1 MKVADTP
8 AAAGANAPL
17 LEVVDLVVRYGS
29 AQALHG
35 VSLSVASRQI
45 VAVVGANGAGKT
57 TLLRTLSGLVRP
69 AHGHLRLAGEDI
81 SRLGVHR
88 IVERGISHIPEGR
101 GILPTLTVMDNLRL
115 GGYVHGRPDP
125 ALMARLEEWFPVLFR
140 RHDQLAGMLSGGEQQ
155 MLAIARAVLARPRL
169 ILIDELSLGLSP
181 KVTSELVPRLRDL
194 REAGASVLLVD
205 QNIQQAFRVAD
216 RVYVLANGRIAY
228 GGTPDE
234 LRAAPDLMSTY
245 LGVQLT
251 SGRKTSA

>member
-1 MKVADTP
+1 MI
-8 AAAGANAPL
+8 AANKPL

-35 VSLSVASRQI
+35 ISLTVAPQQI

-69 AHGHLRLAGEDI
+69 AGGHVRFAGEDI
-81 SRLGVHR
+81 GKLSVHR
-88 IVERGISHIPEGR
+88 IVQRGISHIPEGR
-101 GILPTLTVMDNLRL
+101 GILPTLSVKENLQL
-115 GGYVHGRPDP
+115 GAYVHGRPDP
-125 ALMARLEEWFPVLFR
+125 ALMARLEQWFPVLFR

-155 MLAIARAVLARPRL
+155 MLAISRAVLARPRL
-169 ILIDELSLGLSP
+169 VLIDELSLGLSP

-194 REAGASVLLVD
+194 RAGGASVLLVD
-205 QNIQQAFRVAD
+205 QNIQQALRVAD

-228 GGTPDE
+228 SGTPDE

-245 LGVQLT
+245 LGVELAPE
-251 SGRKTSA
+251 RKTPA